1 MVNRPPSITSEPP
14 TKTVSVLS
22 VKASSTKAFRPGT
35 TAAVNLNTRL
45 PQKRQILPSMAVT
58 RDVCLK
64 TLATRRPPPF
74 YLLLHHQLPPRRLRT
89 GRSNMLT
96 EKKAHSRTIRK
107 SSLRAWTSQAIPVAS
122 SDLGNCSLE
131 TLTGMD
137 ADLLLPLLPL
147 SLQRNFRWTA
157 TSWTRAAAMVIAVV
171 RGLIASVQHLAK
183 SSDIQT
189 ERHADQTVFEQ
200 RQDLWSI

>member
-1 MVNRPPSITSEPP
+1 
-14 TKTVSVLS
+14 
-22 VKASSTKAFRPGT
+22 
-35 TAAVNLNTRL
+35 
-45 PQKRQILPSMAVT
+45 
-58 RDVCLK
+58 
-64 TLATRRPPPF
+64 
-74 YLLLHHQLPPRRLRT
+74 
-89 GRSNMLT
+89 MLT

-157 TSWTRAAAMVIAVV
+157 TLWTRAAAMVIAVV

-189 ERHADQTVFEQ
+189 ERHADQTVSEQ
-200 RQDLWSI
+200 RQDLWSIHGGRDLSCC